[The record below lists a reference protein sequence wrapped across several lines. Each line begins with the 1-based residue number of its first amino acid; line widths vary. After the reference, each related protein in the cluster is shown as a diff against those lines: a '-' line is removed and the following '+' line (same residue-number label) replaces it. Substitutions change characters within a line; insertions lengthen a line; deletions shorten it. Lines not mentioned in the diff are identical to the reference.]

1 MNINYQKRKNTE
13 LFKSLEDSELLFL
26 SKPQNYI
33 PIYTKF
39 FSLNSTN
46 FNCINLNNLWYL
58 TSVKERID
66 EDLYLFDCK
75 VKNINTNKA
84 KEKSIFFKIAPLLDT
99 YKYLIGK
106 YDIHNSTL
114 FQLPDLNS
122 TKETCNEK
130 VLDTNNAAYVDG
142 LFLYLT
148 SALNHAHGF
157 THGVEYYGSFLGIK
171 NDFKVNVYDDIEYLS
186 NSTFFNE
193 NKNQLFHIDNY
204 EHLFNNATPTL
215 KPLEIKHNVTINS
228 QLSAECINEELFE
241 DIFERSVETAGN
253 EDFIE
258 LEELAD
264 NDTAFT
270 CDNLKTFQ
278 TLNDKDDDEMS
289 LNSSSSSCS
298 SRSSHTD
305 EAGNGESEEEEVP
318 QLVDAE
324 DGELNNKSRDGSSD
338 EEDGSSDEDDEEDED
353 EVLNVTIPKFPVQV
367 ISMECCDDTLDNLI
381 LDDKLSTEEWLS
393 ALMQVI
399 MILIVYQKAFQ
410 FTHNDLHTNNIM
422 YNKTDKKFIYYLYKN
437 KYYKVPT
444 FGRIYKIIDFGR
456 SIFKYEGK
464 IFCSDSFNFGGDAA
478 TQYNTE
484 PYFNDKKPRIEPNY
498 SFDLCRLACS
508 IFDYLIDD
516 ISDLKNPEI
525 MEDPINKIIVEW
537 CLDDKG
543 VNVLYKNNGDD
554 RYPEFKLY
562 KMIARHVHNHTPHS
576 QLLRP
581 EFDNYSKF
589 KGNVPTDY
597 INIDEIPSYTS
608 VSS

>member
-1 MNINYQKRKNTE
+1 
-13 LFKSLEDSELLFL
+13 
-26 SKPQNYI
+26 
-33 PIYTKF
+33 
-39 FSLNSTN
+39 
-46 FNCINLNNLWYL
+46 
-58 TSVKERID
+58 
-66 EDLYLFDCK
+66 
-75 VKNINTNKA
+75 
-84 KEKSIFFKIAPLLDT
+84 
-99 YKYLIGK
+99 
-106 YDIHNSTL
+106 
-114 FQLPDLNS
+114 
-122 TKETCNEK
+122 
-130 VLDTNNAAYVDG
+130 
-142 LFLYLT
+142 
-148 SALNHAHGF
+148 
-157 THGVEYYGSFLGIK
+157 
-171 NDFKVNVYDDIEYLS
+171 
-186 NSTFFNE
+186 
-193 NKNQLFHIDNY
+193 
-204 EHLFNNATPTL
+204 
-215 KPLEIKHNVTINS
+215 
-228 QLSAECINEELFE
+228 
-241 DIFERSVETAGN
+241 
-253 EDFIE
+253 
-258 LEELAD
+258 
-264 NDTAFT
+264 
-270 CDNLKTFQ
+270 
-278 TLNDKDDDEMS
+278 MS
-289 LNSSSSSCS
+289 LNSSSSCS

-305 EAGNGESEEEEVP
+305 EAGNGESEEEAP
-318 QLVDAE
+318 QLVDAD

-338 EEDGSSDEDDEEDED
+338 EEDEDEDDDGSSDED

-608 VSS
+608 VAS